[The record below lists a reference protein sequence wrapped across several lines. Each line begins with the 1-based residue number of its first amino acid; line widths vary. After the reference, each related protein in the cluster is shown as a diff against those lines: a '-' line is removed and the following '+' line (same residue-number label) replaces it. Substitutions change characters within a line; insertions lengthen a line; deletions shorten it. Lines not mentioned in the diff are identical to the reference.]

1 MVADKETLP
10 PGNQNR
16 KPLCR
21 PQLTLA
27 SSAGTWSHPAY
38 GVGWERA
45 RMENTSPGVC
55 SEQLSNWPASPPGA
69 NPDLCKEQKQRAVTG
84 RSKEEGKGHTRIST
98 PFRLVT
104 TSLWP
109 DGQEGRVRLRVQL
122 SQRHDPPLSAETG
135 ADEMLT
141 PEIQEGFCTSL
152 RLPWFPPLS
161 VFSDPNIRCWGSPRC
176 SFS

>member
-98 PFRLVT
+98 PFHLVT
-104 TSLWP
+104 ISLWP

-122 SQRHDPPLSAETG
+122 SQRHAPPSFCGDGGGRNVNSGDPGGILYLSAPPLVPSSE
-135 ADEMLT
+135 
-141 PEIQEGFCTSL
+141 CVL
-152 RLPWFPPLS
+152 RS
-161 VFSDPNIRCWGSPRC
+161 
-176 SFS
+176 